1 MNIHFAAAWLRSLST
16 SADDA
21 LTFYAD
27 EFLFEDAPRE
37 RFIHTDRAAL
47 ARALRAL
54 SNKDPGNGRG
64 IHLLE
69 AVEYIGDQNSGLVLW
84 KWSATNTTTFFGLP
98 THGIPIHA
106 TGMSFHVYQNGKIAR
121 EIVYSDQI
129 HVVQQLG
136 YPVHLSPDQPR
147 ALTQP
152 TDPSKRGVR
161 H

>member
-1 MNIHFAAAWLRSLST
+1 MNIHFAAAWLRSLLT

-27 EFLFEDAPRE
+27 DFSYEDAPRE
-37 RFIHTDRAAL
+37 RFIRTDRAAL
-47 ARALRAL
+47 ARAFRAL

-64 IHLLE
+64 IHQLE
-69 AVEYIGDQNSGLVLW
+69 AVDYIGDQNSGLVLW
-84 KWSATNTTTFFGLP
+84 KWSATHTTSFFGLP
-98 THGIPIHA
+98 TQGVPMQA
-106 TGMSFHVYQNGKIAR
+106 TGMSFHLYQHGKIAR
-121 EIVYSDQI
+121 EIVHSDQI

-136 YPVHLSPDQPR
+136 YPVQISPQTLR
-147 ALTQP
+147 ILTQP